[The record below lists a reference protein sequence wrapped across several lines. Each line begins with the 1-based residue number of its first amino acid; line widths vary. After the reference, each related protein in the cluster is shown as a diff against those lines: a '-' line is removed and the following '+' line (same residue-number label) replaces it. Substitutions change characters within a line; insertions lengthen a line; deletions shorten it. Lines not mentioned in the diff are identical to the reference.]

1 MVVYFVY
8 LIGFRGADSSFLL
21 GLLGVSCLFQL
32 FWCGYFSNL
41 VGFWLYFGHI
51 NEFGSLQFSGF

>member
-21 GLLGVSCLFQL
+21 GLLGGILFI
-32 FWCGYFSNL
+32 SIVL
-41 VGFWLYFGHI
+41 VWIFF
-51 NEFGSLQFSGF
+51 QFSGFLVVFWPY